1 MLKRKIVRWFGNI
14 PFARKIFFTF
24 MAVFCIT
31 LLPLGSYSYYQ
42 AKKNLISQ
50 EKQNVK
56 EQIWQA
62 NIMLDS
68 QIKLYQSVL
77 SSILYNVQIRQCLEE
92 DDIGYFDQ
100 YVMFSN
106 ILEPI
111 IGNILSANGEIIDL
125 KIYTNNRTLQN
136 HSKYLYALECLEN
149 YEEQINREL
158 TYQIKDGKLIAMCKY
173 FRSKGGYTHIL
184 RMEFRIKGSLDM
196 LFEKGYLIC
205 LIQKNGN
212 VIFKSEGI
220 DECEEAWNENKEFG
234 LVQLA
239 QDSYY
244 LIQNDIKE
252 ANWKE
257 YCFIPKDS
265 LAVDVTEIVG
275 ATVVQMML
283 AAIFCV
289 LISSRMGKKL
299 TVPLNNL
306 QENIKLVENGNF
318 TNSLHSEYTDEIGN
332 LTNAFGK
339 MTEKLN
345 VMVNEVYASEIARR
359 KAEFKMLQAQMNPH
373 FLYNTLSF
381 INWSALRAGQK
392 EIAKISRDISTYYRT
407 ALNAGK
413 MTTVVK
419 EELLNAKSYVDIQLA
434 LHHYNFDV
442 EYDID
447 EESMEQEIICNILQ
461 PLIENALEH
470 GIDKKRSGRGFLKI
484 VVKKC
489 GENLL
494 CEVMDNGPGFEG
506 REMEKLLISDSKG
519 YGLKNVNERI
529 HIYYGKEYGIEL
541 DEQDTQMTRIKII
554 LPFK

>member
-136 HSKYLYALECLEN
+136 HSKYLYALERLEN

-158 TYQIKDGKLIAMCKY
+158 TYQIKDGKLIAMCQY

-332 LTNAFGK
+332 LTNAFGN

-447 EESMEQEIICNILQ
+447 EECREQEIICNILQ

-541 DEQDTQMTRIKII
+541 DEQDTQMTRIKIV

>member
-136 HSKYLYALECLEN
+136 HSKYLYALERLEN

-158 TYQIKDGKLIAMCKY
+158 TYQIKDGKLIAMCQY

-212 VIFKSEGI
+212 VIFKSGGI

-265 LAVDVTEIVG
+265 LTVDVTEIVG

-447 EESMEQEIICNILQ
+447 EECREQEIICNILQ

-489 GENLL
+489 RENLL

-541 DEQDTQMTRIKII
+541 DEQDTQMTRIKIV

>member
-1 MLKRKIVRWFGNI
+1 MLKRKIVRWFENI
-14 PFARKIFFTF
+14 PFARKIFFAF

-31 LLPLGSYSYYQ
+31 LIPLGSYSYYQ

-50 EKQNVK
+50 EKQNVQ

-100 YVMFSN
+100 YLMFSN
-106 ILEPI
+106 ILEPV

-136 HSKYLYALECLEN
+136 HSKYLYALEHLEN
-149 YEEQINREL
+149 YEEQINRGL
-158 TYQIKDGKLIAMCKY
+158 TYQIQDGKLIAMCQY

-184 RMEFRIKGSLDM
+184 RMEFQLKGSMDM
-196 LFEKGYLIC
+196 LFEKGYLLC
-205 LIQKNGN
+205 LTQKNGN
-212 VIFKSEGI
+212 VIFQSEGI
-220 DECEEAWNENKEFG
+220 DACEEDWNEEPEFE
-234 LVQLA
+234 LVQVA
-239 QDSYY
+239 QNHYY
-244 LIQNDIKE
+244 LLQNDIKE
-252 ANWKE
+252 AKWKE

-265 LAVDVTEIVG
+265 LAVDVTEIVK
-275 ATVVQMML
+275 ATVLQMVL
-283 AAIFCV
+283 AVIFCM
-289 LISSRMGKKL
+289 LISSYMGKKL
-299 TVPLNNL
+299 TVPLDNL
-306 QENIKLVENGNF
+306 QQNIKLVENGDF
-318 TNSLHSEYTDEIGN
+318 TNCLHSEYTDEIGN

-392 EIAKISRDISTYYRT
+392 EIAKISRDISNYYRT
-407 ALNAGK
+407 ALNAGN
-413 MTTVVK
+413 MTTRVR
-419 EELLNAKSYVDIQLA
+419 EEILNAKSYVEIQLA
-434 LHHYNFDV
+434 LHHYCFDV

-447 EESMEQEIICNILQ
+447 EECMEQEIICNILQ

-484 VVKKC
+484 VVKKY
-489 GENLL
+489 GEKLL
-494 CEVMDNGPGFEG
+494 FEVMDNGPGFEG
-506 REMEKLLISDSKG
+506 KEMEKLLIFDSKG

-541 DEQDTQMTRIKII
+541 DEQDSQMTRIKIV

>member
-1 MLKRKIVRWFGNI
+1 
-14 PFARKIFFTF
+14 

-136 HSKYLYALECLEN
+136 HSKYLYALERLEN

-158 TYQIKDGKLIAMCKY
+158 TYQIKDGKLIAMCQY

-196 LFEKGYLIC
+196 LFEKEYLIC

-220 DECEEAWNENKEFG
+220 DECEEAWNENKDFG

-345 VMVNEVYASEIARR
+345 VMVNEVYVSEIARR

-447 EESMEQEIICNILQ
+447 EECREQEIICNILQ

-541 DEQDTQMTRIKII
+541 DEQDTQMTRIKIV

>member
-1 MLKRKIVRWFGNI
+1 MRMLKKIIKRFGNV
-14 PFARKIFFTF
+14 PFAKKIFISF
-24 MAVFCIT
+24 MAAFCVT
-31 LLPLGSYSYYQ
+31 LLPLGSYSYYE
-42 AKKNLISQ
+42 AKKNLVNQ
-50 EKQNVK
+50 EKRNIQ

-68 QIKLYQSVL
+68 QIKQYQTVL
-77 SSILYNVQIRQCLEE
+77 SSLLYNVQIRQCLEE

-111 IGNILSANGEIIDL
+111 IGNILSTNTEIIDL
-125 KIYTNNRTLQN
+125 KIYTNNRALQN
-136 HSKYLYALECLEN
+136 HSRYLYALERLEDYQNQIDQGLN
-149 YEEQINREL
+149 YRIQG
-158 TYQIKDGKLIAMCKY
+158 GKLIAQCQY
-173 FRSKGGYTHIL
+173 YRNRDGYIHIL
-184 RMEFRIKGSLDM
+184 RMEFRLRGSLDL
-196 LFEKGYLIC
+196 LFEKGCKLCLMQKDNDIIYKSEEIENLIEWEHRQDFEIVKTDGKKYYLLQNEIEEAGWKEIC
-205 LIQKNGN
+205 LIP
-212 VIFKSEGI
+212 
-220 DECEEAWNENKEFG
+220 A
-234 LVQLA
+234 
-239 QDSYY
+239 DSM
-244 LIQNDIKE
+244 
-252 ANWKE
+252 
-257 YCFIPKDS
+257 S
-265 LAVDVTEIVG
+265 VDVTEIVG
-275 ATVVQMML
+275 ATVVQMVL
-283 AAIFCV
+283 AALFCV
-289 LISSRMGKKL
+289 LISSQMGKWL
-299 TVPLNNL
+299 TEPLDTL
-306 QENIKLVENGNF
+306 EKNIKLVENGNF
-318 TNSLHSEYTDEIGN
+318 DHPLHSEYTDEIGN

-413 MTTVVK
+413 MTTLVK

-447 EESMEQEIICNILQ
+447 EECMEQEIICNIFQ

-470 GIDKKRSGRGFLKI
+470 GIDKKRSGRGLLRI
-484 VVKKC
+484 NVKKQ
-489 GENLL
+489 NDKLI
-494 CEVMDNGPGFEG
+494 CEVIDNGPGFEG
-506 REMEKLLISDSKG
+506 KEMQKLLESDSKG

-529 HIYYGKEYGIEL
+529 HIYYGKEYGILL
-541 DEQDTQMTRIKII
+541 DEKEGEITRIKIV
-554 LPFK
+554 LPFQ

>member
-136 HSKYLYALECLEN
+136 HSKYLYALERLEN

-158 TYQIKDGKLIAMCKY
+158 TYQIKDGKLIAMCQY

-196 LFEKGYLIC
+196 LFEKEYLIC

-220 DECEEAWNENKEFG
+220 DECEEAWNENKDFG

-345 VMVNEVYASEIARR
+345 VMVNEVYVSEIARR

-447 EESMEQEIICNILQ
+447 EECREQEIICNILQ

-541 DEQDTQMTRIKII
+541 DEQDTQMTRIKIV

>member
-136 HSKYLYALECLEN
+136 HSKYLYALERLEN

-158 TYQIKDGKLIAMCKY
+158 TYQIKDGKLIAMCQY
-173 FRSKGGYTHIL
+173 FQSKGGYTHIL

-196 LFEKGYLIC
+196 LFEKGYLVC

-220 DECEEAWNENKEFG
+220 DECEETWNENKEFG

-332 LTNAFGK
+332 LTNAFGN

-447 EESMEQEIICNILQ
+447 EECREQEIICNILQ